1 MRGDD
6 LAVLAW
12 EGIAAEALEQTG
24 NDEPPV
30 DALEL
35 AACCGLHVIE
45 GPARSARLEGTAIIL
60 GPGARHV
67 RRHGLVAHE
76 TAHYLL
82 DRADEPSTEDGA
94 HYVSQA
100 LLLPRKAFERDLRT
114 TWNPAALRAKHV
126 NVSAERI
133 VRRIVALRD
142 AVATVIDNGRV
153 KARVSSPWLPGA
165 ALKRLSRWER
175 GLADEALRTG
185 QPVQG
190 DELAWA
196 VPIVD
201 GPWERVVIVAE
212 IEQLSFRLGR

>member
-6 LAVLAW
+6 LAALSW
-12 EGIAAEALEQTG
+12 EGIAAEALEATG

-30 DALEL
+30 DAFDL
-35 AACCGLHVIE
+35 AACVGLHVVE
-45 GPARSARLEGTAIIL
+45 GPARSARLEGNVIVL
-60 GPGARHV
+60 NPGARLV

-76 TAHYLL
+76 TAHHLL
-82 DRADEPSTEDGA
+82 DRAGEASTEDGA

-100 LLLPRKAFERDLRT
+100 LLLPRKAFERDLRSS
-114 TWNPAALRAKHV
+114 WNPAVLRAKHV

-153 KARVSSPWLPGA
+153 KTRVASPWLPEA
-165 ALKRLSRWER
+165 SLRRLSRWER
-175 GLADEALRTG
+175 ELADEALRTG
-185 QPVQG
+185 EAVQG
-190 DELAWA
+190 DELVWA
-196 VPIVD
+196 CPFVD

-212 IEQLSFRLGR
+212 LEQLGLRLR